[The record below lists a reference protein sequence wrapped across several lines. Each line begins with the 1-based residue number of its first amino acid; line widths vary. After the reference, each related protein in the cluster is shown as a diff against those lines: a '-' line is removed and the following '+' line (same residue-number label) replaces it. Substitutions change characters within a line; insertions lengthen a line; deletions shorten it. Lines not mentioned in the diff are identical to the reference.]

1 MAIYFDQNA
10 EIKWDEF
17 KRMAVMTTSGYMSS
31 EQLRSSLDKLIEC
44 LVHYRGKRILID
56 MRKFTTIRPADQEWI
71 HDDWGKRLESSVG
84 KAKTACI
91 LPEDNSM
98 QKMVLSKVVER
109 AQYTGRTELKYFG
122 SPNEAILWLS

>member
-1 MAIYFDQNA
+1 MTIYSDQNA
-10 EIKWDEF
+10 EIKWDES
-17 KRMAVMTTSGYMSS
+17 KRVAIMTTNGYMSS
-31 EQLRSSLDKLIEC
+31 EQLRSSLDKLIDC
-44 LVHYRGKRILID
+44 LMHYKGNKILID

-71 HDDWGKRLESSVG
+71 HDNWGKRLESAVG

-109 AQYTGRTELKYFG
+109 AQDTGRTELKYFDNI
-122 SPNEAILWLS
+122 NEAFLWLR